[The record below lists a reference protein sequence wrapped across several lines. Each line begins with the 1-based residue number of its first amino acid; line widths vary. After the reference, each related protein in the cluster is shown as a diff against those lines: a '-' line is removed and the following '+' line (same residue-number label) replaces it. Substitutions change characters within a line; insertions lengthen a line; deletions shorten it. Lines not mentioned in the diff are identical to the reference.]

1 MDYLIFSVSLMLVYI
16 GLAQLLHIQFGLA
29 GIPNFGVVGFWGLG
43 LYGTGVLYVKASMP
57 LLLAII
63 LASMIAAA
71 VAYVLARL
79 VLQRSGQ
86 AILAATLALAAI
98 IATLV
103 VSEKDLTGGV
113 QGLGTIRFPFSGLEQ
128 RNLIFMIMLLI
139 VVCGLIWISA
149 RVRDSRLGRQLVA
162 IRDNEELAA
171 SLGKD
176 TAATK
181 RWVFAITCGLMGV
194 LGGMSAPLHQ
204 FLVPYQLAPSLT
216 FAVWIA
222 LVLGGKGHNLGAIIG
237 VFVTFGLFDILVET
251 YAPVPAEQAILLPN
265 FKLFCYGV
273 LLVVIIMFRPLGI
286 LGVDKPRVRS
296 VPATTGKTASKVA
309 VKEGV
314 SHET

>member
-1 MDYLIFSVSLMLVYI
+1 MDYLIFSLSLMFVYI
-16 GLAQLLHIQFGLA
+16 GLAQLLHIQFGMA
-29 GIPNFGVVGFWGLG
+29 GIPNFGVVGFWGIG
-43 LYGTGVLYVKASMP
+43 LYGTGVLYVNYGVP
-57 LLLAII
+57 LLPAIVV
-63 LASMIAAA
+63 AS
-71 VAYVLARL
+71 VLSMVIGYIMALL

-86 AILAATLALAAI
+86 AILAATLALAAV

-103 VSEKDLTGGV
+103 VSEKELTGGV
-113 QGLGTIRFPFSGLEQ
+113 QGLGTIKFPFDGVDS
-128 RNLIFMIMLLI
+128 RNLIFMLFILA
-139 VVCGLIWISA
+139 VVLALIWLSS
-149 RVRDSRLGRQLVA
+149 RLRDSRMGRQLVA

-181 RWVFAITCGLMGV
+181 RLVFAITCGFMGV

-222 LVLGGKGHNLGAIIG
+222 LVLGGKGHNLGAMIG
-237 VFVTFGLFDILVET
+237 VFVTFGLFDILIET

-273 LLVVIIMFRPLGI
+273 LLVMIIMFRPKGI
-286 LGVDKPRVRS
+286 LGEDKPRV
-296 VPATTGKTASKVA
+296 ADAAAGK
-309 VKEGV
+309 G
-314 SHET
+314 

>member
-1 MDYLIFSVSLMLVYI
+1 MDYLIFSVSIMLVYI

-43 LYGTGVLYVKASMP
+43 LYGTGVLYVKAGLP
-57 LLLAII
+57 LVPSIV
-63 LASMIAAA
+63 LASLLAAA
-71 VAYVLARL
+71 VAYVLAHL
-79 VLQRSGQ
+79 ILQRSGQ
-86 AILAATLALAAI
+86 AILAATLAIAAI
-98 IATLV
+98 ISTLV

-113 QGLGTIRFPFSGLEQ
+113 QGLGTISFPFPDIEQ

-139 VVCGLIWISA
+139 VVCGLLWVSA
-149 RVRDSRLGRQLVA
+149 KLRDSRLGRQLVA

-222 LVLGGKGHNLGAIIG
+222 LVLGGKGHNLGAIVG
-237 VFVTFGLFDILVET
+237 VFVTFGLFDILIET

-273 LLVVIIMFRPLGI
+273 LLVMIIMFRPLGI
-286 LGVDKPRVRS
+286 LGVDKPKVRALTKPVPGDSSKPS
-296 VPATTGKTASKVA
+296 VEQG
-309 VKEGV
+309 
-314 SHET
+314 